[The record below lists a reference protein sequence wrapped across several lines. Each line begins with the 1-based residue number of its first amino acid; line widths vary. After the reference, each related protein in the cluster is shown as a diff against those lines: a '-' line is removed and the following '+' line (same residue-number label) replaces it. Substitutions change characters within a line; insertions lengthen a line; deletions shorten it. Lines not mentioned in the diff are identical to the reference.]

1 MKEIYLS
8 AAEAARDLG
17 IEAKVI
23 RFVMQKGLVKSGKM
37 LSLSSGKQRKYVIYT
52 RLLCKELGI
61 PFVETERSPTCPN

>member
-8 AAEAARDLG
+8 AAEAGRDLG

-23 RFVMQKGLVKSGKM
+23 RFIMQKHLVKSGEM
-37 LSLSSGKQRKYVIYT
+37 LLLPKGKQHKYVIYT

-61 PFVETERSPTCPN
+61 PFVESERS